1 MKLFLVLSLVICVVA
16 AAAEE
21 MDLESIEILSLE
33 ENETPISKKRIILRS
48 LLFLIIGIYNI
59 WLKRRQ

>member
-1 MKLFLVLSLVICVVA
+1 MKLFLVLSLVLCMVA

-33 ENETPISKKRIILRS
+33 ENETPISKGWIILRS
-48 LLFLIIGIYNI
+48 LMF
-59 WLKRRQ
+59 